1 MMQSWRGVRL
11 LEGTRG
17 AKKGSWGAE
26 TRACDALMGGRTTRA
41 DTEGTGR
48 SQGYSLQASPEHG
61 LRAGTPKRLSL

>member
-1 MMQSWRGVRL
+1 MGLRKAPGVQRPGHV
-11 LEGTRG
+11 ERPN
-17 AKKGSWGAE
+17 
-26 TRACDALMGGRTTRA
+26 GRSGPARA